1 VTIASASDFPLW
13 ENGDEQPIVAWTGN
27 QRTTLIDVQFGWED
41 APTPRAVRLTSA
53 SPKDGG
59 PVRVSMG
66 GAEIEDA
73 IDRFASGILHVRLPK
88 AKMERADMRNRSD
101 GRGRKA
107 AKKR

>member
-1 VTIASASDFPLW
+1 
-13 ENGDEQPIVAWTGN
+13 
-27 QRTTLIDVQFGWED
+27 
-41 APTPRAVRLTSA
+41 
-53 SPKDGG
+53 
-59 PVRVSMG
+59 MG